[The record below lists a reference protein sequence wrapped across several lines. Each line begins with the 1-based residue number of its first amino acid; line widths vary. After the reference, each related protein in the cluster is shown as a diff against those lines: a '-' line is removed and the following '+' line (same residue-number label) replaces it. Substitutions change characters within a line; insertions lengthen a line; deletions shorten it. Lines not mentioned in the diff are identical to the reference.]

1 MQPHTDR
8 VAVAV
13 EGAGIRVL
21 AGADGGPGLIHV
33 RHILL
38 QLRAGVCLTGVH
50 RVPQP
55 DELRRAGD
63 LIGSLRRA
71 AAAGLRAGGVGQHRG
86 LIGVRLSRQR
96 QHRGSRRV
104 IFGKVQLGRLLLGQ
118 GQLRLVDG
126 VQLAGDLV
134 RVGVRD
140 VLRIRKR
147 VDQRLYGLHRLVI
160 LTFALHS
167 GIFFDGAAITDL
179 GTVLCFLRCGT
190 RLLCQCR
197 CGQQRQAQRQHK
209 KQACDAFSHVCI
221 LLCIVVRFCLCPS
234 DHSGQKSQGF
244 QNGIIPWVPT
254 G

>member
-63 LIGSLRRA
+63 LIGILRRA

-140 VLRIRKR
+140 VLR
-147 VDQRLYGLHRLVI
+147 
-160 LTFALHS
+160 
-167 GIFFDGAAITDL
+167 
-179 GTVLCFLRCGT
+179 
-190 RLLCQCR
+190 CR
-197 CGQQRQAQRQHK
+197 
-209 KQACDAFSHVCI
+209 
-221 LLCIVVRFCLCPS
+221 
-234 DHSGQKSQGF
+234 
-244 QNGIIPWVPT
+244 
-254 G
+254 